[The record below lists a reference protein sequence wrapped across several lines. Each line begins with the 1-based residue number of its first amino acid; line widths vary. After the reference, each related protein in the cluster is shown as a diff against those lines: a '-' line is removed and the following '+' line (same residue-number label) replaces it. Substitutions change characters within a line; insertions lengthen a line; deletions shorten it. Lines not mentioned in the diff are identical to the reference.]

1 MERLVLLGATGSIGS
16 STLDVLSRY
25 PERFALYGAS
35 AHSNVEKLVDI
46 AKRFSPEVVV
56 ISDETRYD
64 ALCGA
69 LRAAGLSTRAEAG
82 AEALEALAG
91 APEVDTV
98 MQAVV
103 GAAGLRPTFR
113 AVESGKRLLLANK
126 ESVVCGANLL
136 IRRVREC
143 GATLLP
149 VDSEHSAVF
158 QCLQG
163 VPASERARLRLVLTA
178 SGGPFRGRK
187 DLSGITPAMAVA
199 HPNWSMGRKISVDSA
214 SLMNKGLEV
223 IEASHLFDVPADR
236 IDVVVHPES
245 VIHSMIELADG
256 ALLAQLGSADM
267 REPIGYAMGYP
278 DRLPAEIRPLR
289 LAEIK
294 RLTFEEPDRETFPL
308 LDAAYRALREG
319 GGASIVLNAANEIA
333 VEAFLNEQIGFTDIF
348 STVLTRLE
356 EDTYSA
362 PASVD
367 EILAID
373 AETRAKTREALAR
386 EA

>member
-1 MERLVLLGATGSIGS
+1 MERLALLGATGSIGK
-16 STLDVLSRY
+16 STLDVLSRH
-25 PERFALYGAS
+25 EDRFSLYGAS
-35 AHSNVEKLVDI
+35 AHSNVAKLVDI
-46 AKRFSPEVVV
+46 ARRFNPEVVV
-56 ISDETRYD
+56 ISDESRYGELKD
-64 ALCGA
+64 A

-82 AEALEALAG
+82 AAALEALAG
-91 APEVDTV
+91 APEVDSV

-126 ESVVCGANLL
+126 ESVVCGAELL
-136 IRRVREC
+136 MRRVKKC

-163 VPASERARLRLVLTA
+163 VPASERARVKLWLTA

-223 IEASHLFDVPADR
+223 IEARHLFDVPPER
-236 IDVVVHPES
+236 IEVVVHPES
-245 VIHSMIELADG
+245 VVHSMIELADG
-256 ALLAQLGSADM
+256 AVLAQLGSADM

-278 DRLPAEIRPLR
+278 DRLPAGIRPLR
-289 LAEIK
+289 LAEIG
-294 RLTFEEPDRETFPL
+294 RLTFEDPDRETFPL
-308 LDAAYRALREG
+308 LDAAYKALAM
-319 GGASIVLNAANEIA
+319 GAGSTVVLNAANEIA
-333 VEAFLNEQIGFTDIF
+333 VEAFLNERIGFTDIF
-348 STVLTRLE
+348 STVLERLE
-356 EDTYSA
+356 KDRPAA
-362 PASVD
+362 PESVD
-367 EILAID
+367 DILAID
-373 AETRAKTREALAR
+373 RETRAKTREALGLA
-386 EA
+386 